1 MNQQVSRFLLE
12 LIERDRWDSAKWIEV
27 AFMVSLREPATP
39 MLCLVYKHP
48 EISKEIFAGVRARI
62 TRDDEEELLRIAIIE
77 GVSQEN
83 PYAFTVKISP
93 HLDHVLRHF
102 AVEIRPGEH
111 EDYLSFVRFKTTSPP
126 RPFPLLREFK
136 EHVERIGEY
145 NIIPAAYINQSLVPF
160 VELAIRKREIFFR
173 HRSEITPGDV
183 DAVVLKE
190 RLK

>member
-12 LIERDRWDSAKWIEV
+12 LIEMDKWDLAKWIEV

-48 EISKEIFAGVRARI
+48 EIAKEIFAGARARI

-83 PYAFTVKISP
+83 PHAFTVKISP
-93 HLDHVLRHF
+93 YMDHVLRHF
-102 AVEIRPGEH
+102 DVEIRPGEH

-136 EHVERIGEY
+136 EHVERIGKY

-160 VELAIRKREIFFR
+160 VELAVRKREIFFR
-173 HRSEITPGDV
+173 HRSEIAPGDV